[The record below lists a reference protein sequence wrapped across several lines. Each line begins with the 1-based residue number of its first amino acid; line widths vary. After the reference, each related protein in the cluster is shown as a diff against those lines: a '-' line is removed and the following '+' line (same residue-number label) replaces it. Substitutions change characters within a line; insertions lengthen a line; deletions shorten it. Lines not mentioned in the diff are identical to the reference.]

1 MNPHYKAHYL
11 RIITFYS
18 CYNQLYVDLRTSWTY
33 VSFVQL
39 FTQVG
44 WVSYLMFHCP
54 VNGSMQF
61 NLDEY
66 WAHHLQTT

>member
-1 MNPHYKAHYL
+1 MLTLGQAGH
-11 RIITFYS
+11 
-18 CYNQLYVDLRTSWTY
+18 